1 LGRVNLLAI
10 IPTFLF
16 IIGIFYFFIK
26 FKNLNINQKIMYSTF
41 LLCVSFMWIGYM
53 WFVIKYPNYS
63 KGDTI
68 KATFILQLIQLLPF
82 FGSIFV
88 IDNLKNKW
96 LFNLIYSVILFIF
109 LYNIPAMVSR
119 YLGGYT

>member
-1 LGRVNLLAI
+1 
-10 IPTFLF
+10 
-16 IIGIFYFFIK
+16 
-26 FKNLNINQKIMYSTF
+26 MYSTF

-88 IDNLKNKW
+88 IDNLKSKR
-96 LFNLIYSVILFIF
+96 LFNLIYSVIFFIF
-109 LYNIPAMVSR
+109 LYNIPAMISR